1 MKTGRLS
8 KDEISFIDS
17 NLLNMT
23 DAQIAKQLDRS
34 VEAITQRRATAPQK
48 NANDELQA
56 YVSQLHSKHF
66 WTTIKK
72 SLLDE
77 EIETFE
83 NSWANYGSTWQ
94 TAQYSIDSNGFVHLR
109 GLIKDG
115 STSADIT
122 SLPTGFQPVMDEI
135 FVVRTSAGTS
145 RVDIKTD
152 GDVYANPGH
161 ASWTSLSGITF
172 EAERDKV

>member
-1 MKTGRLS
+1 MGMTRQERNALHKKQERMSVGTGLPS
-8 KDEISFIDS
+8 VG
-17 NLLNMT
+17 NMT
-23 DAQIAKQLDRS
+23 EGVPQLRNVHGKGLVEYTKYNGILHEKVLEESGRKQI
-34 VEAITQRRATAPQK
+34 
-48 NANDELQA
+48 
-56 YVSQLHSKHF
+56 SKPNTWYNF
-66 WTTIKK
+66 
-72 SLLDE
+72 
-77 EIETFE
+77 TFE

-135 FVVRTSAGTS
+135 FIVRTSAGTS

>member
-1 MKTGRLS
+1 MTRQERNALHKKQERTSVGTGLPS
-8 KDEISFIDS
+8 VD
-17 NLLNMT
+17 NMT
-23 DAQIAKQLDRS
+23 EGVPQLRN
-34 VEAITQRRATAPQK
+34 VHGKGLTEYTK
-48 NANDELQA
+48 YNG
-56 YVSQLHSKHF
+56 VLHEKVLEESGRKKISKPNTWYNF
-66 WTTIKK
+66 
-72 SLLDE
+72 
-77 EIETFE
+77 TFE

-135 FVVRTSAGTS
+135 FVVGTSAGTS

>member
-1 MKTGRLS
+1 MGMTRQERNALHKKQERTSVGTGLPS
-8 KDEISFIDS
+8 VS
-17 NLLNMT
+17 NMT
-23 DAQIAKQLDRS
+23 EGVPQLRN
-34 VEAITQRRATAPQK
+34 VHGKGLTEYTK
-48 NANDELQA
+48 YNG
-56 YVSQLHSKHF
+56 VLHEKVLEESGRKKISKPNTWYNF
-66 WTTIKK
+66 
-72 SLLDE
+72 
-77 EIETFE
+77 TFE
-83 NSWANYGSTWQ
+83 NSWANYGATWQ

-122 SLPTGFQPVMDEI
+122 SLPTGFQPVMDEL

-172 EAERDKV
+172 EAEKDKV

>member
-1 MKTGRLS
+1 MTRQERNALHKKQERMSVGTGLPS
-8 KDEISFIDS
+8 VG
-17 NLLNMT
+17 NMT
-23 DAQIAKQLDRS
+23 EGVPQLRNVHGKGLVEYTKYNGILHEKVLEESGRKQI
-34 VEAITQRRATAPQK
+34 
-48 NANDELQA
+48 
-56 YVSQLHSKHF
+56 SKPNTWYKF
-66 WTTIKK
+66 
-72 SLLDE
+72 
-77 EIETFE
+77 TFE

-135 FVVRTSAGTS
+135 FIVRTSAGTS

>member
-1 MKTGRLS
+1 MTRQERNALHKKQERMSIGNGLPS
-8 KDEISFIDS
+8 VE
-17 NLLNMT
+17 NMT
-23 DAQIAKQLDRS
+23 EGVPQLRNVHGIGLVEYTKYNGVLHEKVLEESGRKQI
-34 VEAITQRRATAPQK
+34 
-48 NANDELQA
+48 
-56 YVSQLHSKHF
+56 SKPNTWYKF
-66 WTTIKK
+66 
-72 SLLDE
+72 
-77 EIETFE
+77 TFE

-135 FVVRTSAGTS
+135 FIVRTSAGTS